1 MSKSNRREMID
12 LFFLD
17 GEVTLQRMLLN
28 LIKTNQGSIL
38 SALKNKQQPHDFIIK
53 CLLPEVY
60 RDPLK
65 RLTY

>member
-1 MSKSNRREMID
+1 MLYKASWEIFVRTYLESLGMLNMMSKSNRREMID

-38 SALKNKQQPHDFIIK
+38 SALKN
-53 CLLPEVY
+53 
-60 RDPLK
+60 
-65 RLTY
+65 